1 MALERSIVSA
11 ALEYAANGWP
21 VFPCDPETKR
31 PCTKHG
37 FKSATVD
44 PQIIKAWWG
53 GPWSKKMIGV
63 PTGKVIGAFVLD
75 INPPAGR
82 DLSWCIRELELAI
95 GTVPRG
101 MQTITPN
108 GAHLWFRV
116 PDTVEIR
123 NRGPLLGG
131 AIDCIRGEGG
141 YVIVPP
147 SVKHDGKQYSW
158 LGFDFLAEPPA
169 KLIELVRPQ

>member
-1 MALERSIVSA
+1 MLGMPDLNMVGA
-11 ALEYAANGWP
+11 ALQYAEKGWP
-21 VFPCDPETKR
+21 VFPCSTWDKSPLT
-31 PCTKHG
+31 PHG
-37 FKSATVD
+37 FKDATKD
-44 PQIIKAWWG
+44 PEKIKRRFAAG
-53 GPWSKKMIGV
+53 AMIGV
-63 PTGKVIGAFVLD
+63 PTGKRIGAFVLD

-82 DLSWCIRELELAI
+82 DMSWCIRELELTI
-95 GTVPRG
+95 GTIPRG
-101 MQTITPN
+101 KQTMTPN
-108 GAHLWFRV
+108 GAHLWFRM

-123 NRGPLLGG
+123 NRGPLLCG

>member
-1 MALERSIVSA
+1 MLGMPDLNMIDA
-11 ALEYAANGWP
+11 ALQYAKKGWP
-21 VFPCDPETKR
+21 VFPCSRWDKAPLTQ
-31 PCTKHG
+31 HG
-37 FKSATVD
+37 FKDATTD
-44 PQIIKAWWG
+44 PEKIKRRFAAG
-53 GPWSKKMIGV
+53 AMIGV
-63 PTGKVIGAFVLD
+63 PTGKGIGAFVLD

-82 DLSWCIRELELAI
+82 DMSWCIRELELAI
-95 GTVPRG
+95 GTIPRG

-108 GAHLWFRV
+108 GAHLWFRM
-116 PDTVEIR
+116 PGTVEIR

-169 KLIELVRPQ
+169 KLIELVKPQ